1 MDHADVRET
10 LEIAAAEPGGLDRLM
25 AGDTADARA
34 VAGHLAGCEEC
45 TTELESLRRTA
56 AILRDVVPSE
66 APVDLPPDLR
76 ERTLAYVRELG
87 VPRPAVAA
95 VAAGDV
101 VAIPVGERTVP
112 AAERT
117 DAPAAERAEAPGAGP
132 VDLRAE
138 RTRRRPILR
147 PSVWFVS
154 IAAAILISVVG
165 TTLVMNSRSSD
176 EAAALQEVA
185 SWSVDIASSPDAHH
199 VVLSAP
205 SGPAA
210 GTLSFSASNG
220 GLVVVA
226 DALAPA
232 PAGQEYRCW
241 FEDAS
246 GRWKVGKMYFSGDI
260 AYWVGDVDGLGQVDP
275 GTKFG
280 VSLESIDGS
289 DISGPPV
296 LLGTV

>member
-1 MDHADVRET
+1 MDHADVREI
-10 LEIAAAEPGGLDRLM
+10 LEVAAAEPGGIDRLM

-34 VAGHLAGCEEC
+34 VAGHLAGCSDC
-45 TTELESLRRTA
+45 TAELDSLRRTA
-56 AILRDVVPSE
+56 AILRDVVPAE
-66 APVDLPPDLR
+66 APVDLPPELR

-87 VPRPAVAA
+87 VPRQTAAAA
-95 VAAGDV
+95 VNIGA
-101 VAIPVGERTVP
+101 
-112 AAERT
+112 
-117 DAPAAERAEAPGAGP
+117 APAPI
-132 VDLRAE
+132 DLGAE

-147 PSVWFVS
+147 PSVWVAS
-154 IAAAILISVVG
+154 IAAAIILSIAG
-165 TTLVMNSRSSD
+165 TTIVMNSRSSND
-176 EAAALQEVA
+176 AVAMQEVA
-185 SWSVDIASSPDAHH
+185 SWSVDIAAAPDSQHIA
-199 VVLSAP
+199 LAAP
-205 SGPAA
+205 AGPAA
-210 GTLSFSASNG
+210 GTLSFSATNG

-232 PAGQEYRCW
+232 PAGKEYRCW

-260 AYWVGDVDGLGQVDP
+260 AYWVGDVAGLDKVSP

-280 VSLESIDGS
+280 VSLESIAGS